1 MFILLILLLA
11 FPLTSSSTLCVDF
24 MQDFVLSVH
33 VVSSS
38 PEGGG
43 GGSLT
48 RQDTSVSPKDKTH
61 PLLSTPAFYC
71 YVPFRLLGRVG
82 ERRMSLLSHGLIFIK
97 TRFLSLLQSQITN
110 CWCSNGVVVDVN
122 VDIVIW

>member
-1 MFILLILLLA
+1 
-11 FPLTSSSTLCVDF
+11 
-24 MQDFVLSVH
+24 MQDFVLSVQ

-38 PEGGG
+38 PEGGGG

-97 TRFLSLLQSQITN
+97 TRFLSLLQ
-110 CWCSNGVVVDVN
+110 
-122 VDIVIW
+122 

>member
-11 FPLTSSSTLCVDF
+11 FPLTSSSTLCFDF
-24 MQDFVLSVH
+24 MQDFVLSVR

-38 PEGGG
+38 PEGGGG

-110 CWCSNGVVVDVN
+110 CWC
-122 VDIVIW
+122 WCCC